1 MNQALDKEI
10 PQRSPLNS
18 MAAGRALRDRVPRAT
33 HAGLKRAKR
42 DPLAILRAADANR
55 LPELVPIRYGRM
67 LASPFAFYRGSAGI
81 MAADLADT
89 PRTGVSVQ
97 ACGDCHLKNFGGFAT
112 PERNVVFDI
121 NDFDETLRA
130 PWEWDLKRL
139 ATSFVLAIRENGL
152 SARAAHDVS
161 VTCVRAYRNGI
172 HEFSNL
178 DPLAVWYAKIAA
190 NDFLGLLSRG
200 TRTRV
205 AKRIAKATAKRS
217 SEIDYPKL
225 AELVDGEI
233 RIHDRP
239 PLIFHPEVGR
249 TPEFASAV
257 EKILNDYR
265 DTLPDDRR
273 MLFDRYRFVDAAIKV
288 VGVGSVGTRCWIVL
302 LMSPANEP
310 LFLQFKQANASVLEP
325 YAGAS
330 KYSHHGQR
338 VVMGQRLMQAASDIF
353 LGWTTGPAGD
363 FYVRQLRD
371 AKISANVETF
381 DEAMFTAYAQACGW
395 NLARAHAKSG
405 DGWTMSGYLGK
416 NDSFDEAIAVFAKA
430 YSDLA
435 ERDHAQ
441 LKAAVKSGKLEA
453 YIE

>member
-1 MNQALDKEI
+1 M
-10 PQRSPLNS
+10 
-18 MAAGRALRDRVPRAT
+18 
-33 HAGLKRAKR
+33 KRAKR

-81 MAADLADT
+81 MAADLAHT
-89 PRTGVSVQ
+89 PTTGLLVQ

-152 SARAAHDVS
+152 SPRAAHDVS

-178 DPLAVWYAKIAA
+178 DPLAVWYAKIGA
-190 NDFLGLLSRG
+190 NDFLALLSRS

-205 AKRIAKATAKRS
+205 AKRIAKATAKHS

-225 AELVDGEI
+225 AEIVHGEI
-233 RIHDRP
+233 RIHDSP

-265 DTLPDDRR
+265 DTLPHDRR
-273 MLFDRYRFVDAAIKV
+273 MLFDRYRLVDAAIKV
-288 VGVGSVGTRCWIVL
+288 VGVGSVGTRCWIAL

-325 YAGAS
+325 YAGKS
-330 KYSHHGQR
+330 EYSHHGQR

-353 LGWTTGPAGD
+353 LGWTTGPTGD

-371 AKISANVETF
+371 AKISAYIETF

-416 NDSFDEAIAVFAKA
+416 NDSFDEAIAAFAKT

-435 ERDHAQ
+435 ERDHA
-441 LKAAVKSGKLEA
+441 LLRAAVKSGKLEA
-453 YIE
+453 FIE